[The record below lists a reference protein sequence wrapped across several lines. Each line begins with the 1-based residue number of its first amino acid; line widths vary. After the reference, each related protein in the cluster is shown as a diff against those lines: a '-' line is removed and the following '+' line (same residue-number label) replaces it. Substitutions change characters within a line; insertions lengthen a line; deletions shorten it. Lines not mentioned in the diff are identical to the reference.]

1 MAAPRYHREIPP
13 SFVPHVSVP
22 VFIEL
27 VDILRCPRA
36 HEETWLVAAVS
47 TFHGRHIASGSL
59 GCPICKTQYP
69 VVDGAAD
76 FTVAGHSSG
85 ADTGAPATDAG
96 EDDILRARALLDLSE
111 AGGVVATVGSAAS
124 LSGALEDSAECAILQ
139 VNPSGAALGPGVS
152 TMWVDDRLPLAPDA
166 LRGALV
172 GDGASPELVASLVA
186 AIRPKG
192 RLVAPVSQ
200 PIPDGMNELARDDQ
214 QWVAMRSGGRISP
227 PVPLQRAWVK

>member
-1 MAAPRYHREIPP
+1 M
-13 SFVPHVSVP
+13 
-22 VFIEL
+22 FIEL

-47 TFHGRHIASGSL
+47 TFHGRHIATGSL

-76 FTVAGHSSG
+76 FTSEGHQVDPAPSAVPPPG
-85 ADTGAPATDAG
+85 A
-96 EDDILRARALLDLSE
+96 EDVLRARALLDLSE
-111 AGGVVATVGSAAS
+111 AGGVVVAHGASAA
-124 LSGALEDSAECAILQ
+124 LAGALEDSAECTILR
-139 VNPSGAALGPGVS
+139 VNPTGDGLGPGVS
-152 TMWVDDRLPLAPDA
+152 TLWVDDRLPIAPDS

-172 GDGASPELVASLVA
+172 GGDVSPALLSSLVA

-192 RLVAPVSQ
+192 RLVAPANLPV
-200 PIPDGMNELARDDQ
+200 PEGMSELARDDR
-214 QWVAMRSGGRISP
+214 QWVATRSGGRISP